1 MADIESVS
9 MFPVYLPRALG
20 EDEDRNDYDLTVGQ
34 NENALN
40 QNFQN
45 LYNSLSEMAASLS
58 TLQQKVGQ

>member
-1 MADIESVS
+1 MAEIESVS

-20 EDEDRNDYDLTVGQ
+20 EGENKDDYDLSVGQ

-45 LYNSLSEMAASLS
+45 LYNSLNELAINLS
-58 TLQQKVGQ
+58 SLQQKVGS